1 MDKIIDSGRLA
12 VLKGAL
18 TDAAKNTVAA
28 EYVSWFADTIEA
40 NRKDGLFVSDYLP
53 IIEANKGKPRVFA
66 SVVMRTQGRRPEAL
80 REALL
85 SLYAQSCRDFEV
97 LLIGH
102 KLNEEQHKLVELIL
116 SEQDEEFRRRIRFL
130 PLDHGT
136 RTTPLNFGFAHALG
150 EYIMIL
156 DDDDI
161 VMEEWMEEYRR
172 AAEKKPGCLLHLSSL
187 SQDWCVID
195 TPYGD
200 QGLRAKTAPKPL
212 HVYKYNAL
220 EQLYSNNC
228 PTLGLGFPAYAFQ
241 EWGIRFDETLTTTE
255 DWDCLMRTALLCGV
269 SEGEG
274 ALAVYR
280 MWVNAESSATLH
292 DTGEWQKN
300 YDFIQQ
306 KFAEMPIALPAGY
319 APYIRELI
327 ALRKQETPAIQ
338 AERKAYIAKLEHDM
352 AEITDYVRQ
361 LENDI
366 SGQQAYIAHLENDA
380 GSAVPIIARD
390 FKRVYLALRRRAGRL
405 LRKTG
410 LRK

>member
-1 MDKIIDSGRLA
+1 ME
-12 VLKGAL
+12 VLQELLK
-18 TDAAKNTVAA
+18 DRYQNTVVA
-28 EYVSWFADTIEA
+28 EYVNWFTEMREA
-40 NRKDGLFVSDYLP
+40 NMQDELFMNSYYP
-53 IIEANKGKPRVFA
+53 IIQANAGKDRVFA

-85 SLYAQSCRDFEV
+85 SLYAQTYRNFEV

-102 KLNEEQHKLVELIL
+102 KLNGQQLKLVEDIL
-116 SEQDEEFRRRIRFL
+116 SEQDGEFRSHIRFL
-130 PLDHGT
+130 PLDTGT
-136 RTTPLNFGFAHALG
+136 RTTPLNYGFAHALG

-161 VMEEWMEEYRR
+161 VMEEWMAEYYAVAQR
-172 AAEKKPGCLLHLSSL
+172 KPGRLLHLSAF

-200 QGLRAKTAPKPL
+200 QALRAKTAPKPL

-269 SEGEG
+269 EDGDG

-280 MWVNAESSATLH
+280 MWVNAESSATIH
-292 DTGEWQKN
+292 NSAEWEKN
-300 YDFIQQ
+300 YKTIQK
-306 KFAEMPIALPAGY
+306 KFAQMPIALPAGY
-319 APYIRELI
+319 ASYIRDLI
-327 ALRKQETPAIQ
+327 EVNKKESPEIR
-338 AERKAYIAKLEHDM
+338 AERLAYIERLERDNRELRQYAKNLEM
-352 AEITDYVRQ
+352 QSKA
-361 LENDI
+361 
-366 SGQQAYIAHLENDA
+366 A
-380 GSAVPIIARD
+380 GSIVRRAV
-390 FKRVYLALRRRAGRL
+390 KRVYLPVRHLVGKI
-405 LRKTG
+405 LRKLG
-410 LRK
+410 LLM